1 MGQRNLRVNALVK
14 QEVSR
19 ILHTR
24 YRGETVRITIT
35 DASIASDLR
44 SGRVYY
50 SVLGEESEERAARK
64 FFFRNA
70 SEIRRQLG
78 KRIILKYLPHLKYF
92 QDDSI
97 KRGVDLLNVMDQYD
111 ELDGVSQDSEP

>member
-35 DASIASDLR
+35 DASIAPDLR
-44 SGRVYY
+44 SGRIYY
-50 SVLGEESEERAARK
+50 SVLGEDSEAQAAK
-64 FFFRNA
+64 QFFFRNA
-70 SEIRRQLG
+70 TEIRRQLG
-78 KRIILKYLPHLKYF
+78 KRIVLKYLPHLKYF
-92 QDDSI
+92 RDDSI
-97 KRGVDLLNVMDQYD
+97 QRGVDLLKVMDQFD
-111 ELDGVSQDSEP
+111 ELDGISHDPEP